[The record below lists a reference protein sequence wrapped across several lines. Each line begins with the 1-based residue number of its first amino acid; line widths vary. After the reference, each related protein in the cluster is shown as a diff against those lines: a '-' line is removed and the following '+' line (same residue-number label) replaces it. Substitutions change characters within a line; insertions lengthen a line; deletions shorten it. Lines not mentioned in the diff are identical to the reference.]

1 MRGGAT
7 MKKVKL
13 NRRGIVMKI
22 SAIFVATIIVISS
35 ATAIE
40 VRIRSS
46 PGGNTQSNIMDH
58 RYRSKP
64 FEAKSI
70 LAQAGLWIAFDSSA
84 PGTPAKAHVSVS
96 DTSGIIIVADF
107 HGFWKNNSTVNG
119 TEFDSLEM
127 PGTGSIQSPGLP
139 ILPSLLEYIKI
150 PYDVD
155 ISIEIKASSTDS
167 ISGYN
172 ITPSTGLDVPVPF
185 LRGLNDTLDP
195 FPTFSLNPVYYNDTF
210 FPGRPVS
217 IEGGENASSLF
228 MRGHRL
234 VGLSFYPVQYNPVSS
249 TLLVYSQIV
258 VKLKYS
264 FPAQI
269 QPVEER
275 LQSEVFDMVLS
286 NTVLNYGSCNNQY
299 AALTSSTSTSSAL
312 AQTNLRDPE
321 HLIITTEEYKEP
333 ANKLAKWKTRKG
345 VPSEV
350 ITITATDPDDIR
362 DEVKS
367 IIREAYENGNPPPTY
382 VLLLGDVEDIPTNYE
397 TRLVMPTL
405 FLPGMN
411 RVASDQSY
419 FNMDEHGYIPEMI
432 HGRISVDTV
441 EQARVIVNKILA
453 YERTPPSNVA
463 FFNSTLFAGDF
474 YDWEDMNAVEDTPFP
489 FLSALERIRHY
500 LKDEYTTHIN
510 YSCQYLHYDRI
521 ADGYEAYRYTASP
534 ANKDIEELEFYASP
548 ISWSDLVS
556 ESIDDIDNFG
566 WLMSYDS
573 YYGLGGRDNP
583 FYQLARGNITP
594 NMNEGR
600 FLVLYFGHGGS
611 KNMVFPENLFTDQRR
626 GSIEG
631 WQHPFFNTSY
641 VSDLTNGGEV
651 PLIINIA
658 CDTGWFDGEHDG
670 ENGHNFI
677 GDEFLSTQGNNLFA
691 EYSSECFAEN
701 ITRLDTGGAIAVIA
715 SSRPGFA
722 GIGAHLM
729 DGLIQ
734 AFWPGFLGS
743 TNQPIY
749 EMGAALLFG
758 KLYAVGKW
766 NELRSDTLWGFREIM
781 YPLHKAET
789 TFAEYHLFGDP
800 ETQLWTDNPIPI
812 VVDYPDAVGTT
823 NPQRFVV
830 SVNNSDTGAPIS
842 FAKVCLQ
849 QGIDDVYEV
858 KYTDP
863 NGQAVF
869 EVNPSASYSH
879 INLTVTKHNVRPN
892 ITSIDVI
899 DSEASISLSAYEVM
913 VNNPITI
920 SFNDF
925 LTDTSKEVF
934 INGTYIVSLD
944 SGDSNFQW
952 TVDPGATKYMNVEVV
967 SSIGV
972 AVDCFQRVSSLDGPD
987 PWIESPH
994 GQTWSATEVW
1004 DNPDIDIY
1012 RDGVLVDSMTQNAD
1026 HEIIVT
1032 VHNNGLINA
1041 DSTKVNLSYAPF
1053 GGGVTWT
1060 PIGEATV
1067 SPTQERAET
1076 ATFHYRPTTGQSA
1089 CFRVDLFH
1097 PDERDE
1103 NKANNIGYENV
1114 NVIQICSPGT
1124 GSFLVG
1130 NPTNVSGYVSIRVT
1144 QQGDHDIWNA
1154 SIIVYSSQVISAG
1167 SNETV
1172 TLLLDPL
1179 SAPNETR
1186 YFSIDIF
1193 VNCTFVGG
1201 MIYRAIPGDRTLLY
1215 IIVGGLAISFIA
1227 LVVVYVK
1234 MKQGI

>member
-1 MRGGAT
+1 MRGGAM

-13 NRRGIVMKI
+13 NRREIVMKI

-40 VRIRSS
+40 IMIRSS
-46 PGGNTQSNIMDH
+46 PRDNAQSGIMDH

-64 FEAKSI
+64 FEARSI
-70 LAQAGLWIAFDSSA
+70 PAQAGLWIAFDSSA

-96 DTSGIIIVADF
+96 DTSGIIVVADF
-107 HGFWKNNSTVNG
+107 HGFWRSNSTVNG

-127 PGTGSIQSPGLP
+127 PGTGSLQSPGLP
-139 ILPSLLEYIKI
+139 ILPSLHEYIKI

-155 ISIEIKASSTDS
+155 VSIEIKASSTDS

-172 ITPSTGLDVPVPF
+172 ITPATGEDVPEPF
-185 LRGLNDTLDP
+185 MRTLNDTLEP
-195 FPTFSLNPVYYNDTF
+195 FPSFSLNPVYYNDTF
-210 FPGRPVS
+210 FPGRQTS
-217 IEGGENASSLF
+217 IEGGENSSALF

-234 VGLSFYPVQYNPVSS
+234 LGLSFYPVQYNPVTSM
-249 TLLVYSQIV
+249 LLVYSQIV
-258 VKLKYS
+258 VKVKYS

-269 QPVEER
+269 QPVEAR
-275 LQSEVFDMVLS
+275 LQSDVFDIVLS

-299 AALTSSTSTSSAL
+299 AALNSPTSTGSVL
-312 AQTNLRDPE
+312 AQTQLRDPE
-321 HLIITTEEYKEP
+321 HLIITTTKYKEP
-333 ANKLAKWKTRKG
+333 ADRLAEWKTRKG

-350 ITITATDPDDIR
+350 IRVTATDPDPVLR
-362 DEVKS
+362 ANARREQVKS
-367 IIREAYENGNPPPTY
+367 IIRDAYENGNPPPTY
-382 VLLLGDVEDIPTNYE
+382 VLLLGDVEDIPTNYD
-397 TRLVMPTL
+397 TGLFMPTMYI
-405 FLPGMN
+405 PGEN
-411 RVASDQSY
+411 HVASDQSY

-432 HGRISVDTV
+432 HGRISVDTA
-441 EQARVIVNKILA
+441 EQAWVIVNKIIA
-453 YERTPPSNVA
+453 YESQPPGDSSFYNSA
-463 FFNSTLFAGDF
+463 FLAGEFFDGRKRLDAIEESP
-474 YDWEDMNAVEDTPFP
+474 YP

-500 LKDEYTTHIN
+500 LKNEYAVYVN
-510 YSCQYLHYDRI
+510 YSCAYLHYDRA
-521 ADGYEAYRYTASP
+521 ADGYDGPT
-534 ANKDIEELEFYASP
+534 
-548 ISWSDLVS
+548 
-556 ESIDDIDNFG
+556 DIDIVELTLVHSTLPSDRVSASLEDVSNFG

-573 YYGLGGRDNP
+573 YFDLMGSDNP
-583 FYQLARGNITP
+583 FYVIAKDNITKSI
-594 NMNEGR
+594 NDGR
-600 FLVLYFGHGGS
+600 FLVLYCGHGGS
-611 KNMVFPENLFTDQRR
+611 RNNVRPPSLFPDEDR
-626 GSIEG
+626 GHIEG
-631 WQHPFFNTSY
+631 WQHPVFNTSY
-641 VSDLTNGGEV
+641 IPTLSNGAET
-651 PLIINIA
+651 PLIISIA
-658 CDTGWFDGEHDG
+658 CSTGWFDGEHDG
-670 ENGHNFI
+670 EHGHMVRR
-677 GDEFLSTQGNNLFA
+677 DLALNNMFDGF
-691 EYSSECFAEN
+691 SSECFAEN
-701 ITRLDTGGAIAVIA
+701 ITRLATGGAVAAIS
-715 SSRPGFA
+715 SSRPNFVGVSV
-722 GIGAHLM
+722 HLM
-729 DGLIQ
+729 DGIIQ
-734 AFWPGFLGS
+734 AFWPEFLGLN
-743 TNQPIY
+743 NQPIY

-758 KLYAVGKW
+758 KMYALGKW
-766 NELRSDTLWGFREIM
+766 NDLRSDTLWGFRDIM
-781 YPLHKAET
+781 YPLSKAQT
-789 TFAEYHLFGDP
+789 TFAEFHLFGDP

-812 VVDYPDAVGTT
+812 VADYPDAVGTT

-842 FAKVCLQ
+842 RAKVCLQ
-849 QGIDDVYEV
+849 QGVDDVYAV
-858 KYTDP
+858 GYTDP

-869 EVNPSASYSH
+869 EINPSADYSH
-879 INLTVTKHNVRPN
+879 VNVTVTKHNVRPHIN
-892 ITSIDVI
+892 HIDVI
-899 DSEASISLSAYEVM
+899 ESEAGISLSAYEVM

-934 INGTYIVSLD
+934 INGTYIESLD

-967 SSIGV
+967 SPIGT

-987 PWIESPH
+987 PWIECPH
-994 GQTWSATEVW
+994 GQTWSAAEVW
-1004 DNPDIDIY
+1004 DNPDIKIY

-1026 HEIIVT
+1026 HEIVVA

-1041 DSTKVNLSYAPF
+1041 DSTSVKLSYAPF

-1067 SPTQERAET
+1067 SPTQDRSDT
-1076 ATFHYRPTTGQSA
+1076 ATFHYRPITGRSA

-1103 NKANNIGYENV
+1103 NKVNNIGYENV
-1114 NVIQICSPGT
+1114 DVIQICSPGT

-1172 TLLLDPL
+1172 TVFLDPL
-1179 SAPNETR
+1179 AAPNETR

-1201 MIYRAIPGDRTLLY
+1201 MIYKAIPGDLTLLY

-1227 LVVVYVK
+1227 LIVVIGK